1 MSVFEVISSESN
13 RIMSITISSS
23 DLTSSYLVE
32 YASQKPVHTSGVSE
46 TSRDLQIFEV
56 KFIKFE

>member
-13 RIMSITISSS
+13 RIMS
-23 DLTSSYLVE
+23 DLSSSYLVE